1 MTLETGSRLHFG
13 LLSFGQAGVRA
24 FGGVGAMID
33 RPAIRLRVER
43 SAHFACAGEEAER
56 VAAFVERLARRWR
69 LASLPACRVTVES
82 MPRAHVG
89 LGTGTQL
96 GLAVAAAVGAWLGRP
111 SPAPDAL
118 AALVGRGERSAIG
131 TWGFARGGL
140 LIEGGHDPSAAPAA
154 SPISPLLVRQELP
167 QHWRWVL
174 LTPALSA
181 GLSGA
186 AERAAFARLPPVPVA
201 VTRQL
206 CDELW
211 HELIPAA
218 TAGDFD
224 RFSQSLYRYGVAAG
238 NCFALV
244 QGGAFANA
252 WVAEAVAAI
261 RAKGVAGVGQSSWGP
276 TVFALLPDETAARD
290 LVASLTRLPVAAN
303 AEIVIAATRHT
314 GARCELQG

>member
-1 MTLETGSRLHFG
+1 
-13 LLSFGQAGVRA
+13 LLSFGQAGVRS

-33 RPAIRLRVER
+33 KPAVRLRVE
-43 SAHFACAGEEAER
+43 SAAHFASVGEAADR
-56 VAAFVERLARRWR
+56 VAAFVERLALRWR
-69 LASLPACRVTVES
+69 LATLPACRVTVES

-96 GLAVAAAVGAWLGRP
+96 GLAVAAAVGTWLGRVA
-111 SPAPDAL
+111 PAADAL

-131 TWGFARGGL
+131 TWGFALGGL
-140 LIEGGHDPSAAPAA
+140 LVEGGHDPSDAQAA
-154 SPISPLLVRQELP
+154 SPISPLLVRQDLP
-167 QHWRWVL
+167 RPWRWVL

-186 AERAAFARLPPVPVA
+186 AERAAFACLPPVPVE

-218 TAGDFD
+218 RSGDFN
-224 RFSQSLYRYGVAAG
+224 RFAPSLYRYGVAAG
-238 NCFALV
+238 NCFAPV

-261 RAKGVAGVGQSSWGP
+261 RAEGVMGVGQSSWGP
-276 TVFALLPDETAARD
+276 TVFALLPDEAAAREFA
-290 LVASLTRLPVAAN
+290 ASLARLPVAAN
-303 AEIVIAATRHT
+303 AEIVIAATRQH
-314 GARCELQG
+314 GASCEVQR